1 MNWSY
6 VGFIAGILTT
16 VGFLPQVIKSYRSK
30 SARDVSLRQ
39 PVLLLAG
46 MSLWLA
52 YGFHLKDWA
61 IIIAN
66 VVSILWNIVIVIL
79 KIRYDYRKT

>member
-39 PVLLLAG
+39 PLLLLTG

-66 VVSILWNIVIVIL
+66 VVSILLNIVIVIL